1 MWLWM
6 SLLSAILLGSYDVAK
21 KQALRKNG
29 VMWVL
34 FSTTLLSTLF
44 LVPFLSAGS
53 LRDHITLIIKAVL
66 VSSSWISG
74 MIGLEKL
81 PITTVSTIKASRPAI
96 VVAFSII
103 LFRERLN
110 VLQWCGVALVLV
122 SLWMLRGSTRK
133 EGISFRNNSGLFWMI
148 VSVITGAA
156 SALYDKHIL
165 SGSLQPLF
173 VQSWT
178 NVYISIILGIILLIM
193 KIREKEG
200 FARFKPDWTVVLIA
214 VFITAADALYFL
226 ALKQEGAMLSVISL
240 IRRSSVLITFL
251 AGGLLFKEKGLRSK
265 AVELALML
273 GGIILLML
281 GS

>member
-1 MWLWM
+1 M
-6 SLLSAILLGSYDVAK
+6 SAILLGSYDVAK

-53 LRDHITLIIKAVL
+53 LRDHITLIIKAV
-66 VSSSWISG
+66 
-74 MIGLEKL
+74 EKL

-103 LFRERLN
+103 LFGERLN

>member
-103 LFRERLN
+103 LFGERLN

-178 NVYISIILGIILLIM
+178 NVYISIILLIM

>member
-1 MWLWM
+1 M
-6 SLLSAILLGSYDVAK
+6 SAILLGSYDVAK

-103 LFRERLN
+103 LFGERLN

-133 EGISFRNNSGLFWMI
+133 EGISFRSNSGLFWMI

>member
-1 MWLWM
+1 
-6 SLLSAILLGSYDVAK
+6 
-21 KQALRKNG
+21 
-29 VMWVL
+29 
-34 FSTTLLSTLF
+34 
-44 LVPFLSAGS
+44 
-53 LRDHITLIIKAVL
+53 
-66 VSSSWISG
+66 
-74 MIGLEKL
+74 
-81 PITTVSTIKASRPAI
+81 
-96 VVAFSII
+96 
-103 LFRERLN
+103 
-110 VLQWCGVALVLV
+110 
-122 SLWMLRGSTRK
+122 
-133 EGISFRNNSGLFWMI
+133 MI